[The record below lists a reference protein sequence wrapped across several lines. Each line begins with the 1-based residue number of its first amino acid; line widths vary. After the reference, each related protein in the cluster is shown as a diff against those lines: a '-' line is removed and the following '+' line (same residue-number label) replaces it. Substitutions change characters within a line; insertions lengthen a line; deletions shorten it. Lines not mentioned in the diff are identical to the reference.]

1 MVQMMISLTHMNAIK
16 LFMLVQEFKEFKSDE
31 HASKDVWTKHS
42 GLVLH
47 LDVIWT
53 KQFKPRS
60 SSKDVRTKQFRP
72 RSSS

>member
-31 HASKDVWTKHS
+31 HASNDVWTKQFKPRS
-42 GLVLH
+42 SSN
-47 LDVIWT
+47 DVWT

-60 SSKDVRTKQFRP
+60 SSKDVWTKQFRP